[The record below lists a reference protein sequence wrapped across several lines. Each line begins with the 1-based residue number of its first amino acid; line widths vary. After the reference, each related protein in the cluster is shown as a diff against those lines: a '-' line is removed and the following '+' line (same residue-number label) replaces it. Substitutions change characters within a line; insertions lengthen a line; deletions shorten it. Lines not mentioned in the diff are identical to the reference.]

1 VSPPDAG
8 EYRGQLGPISV
19 AVVSP
24 YDLGRRGGVQDQVLG
39 LVSWLRD
46 EGHDAWA
53 VGPGDGPAGSIS
65 VGRAA
70 SVSINGSRAP
80 VALGPGTV
88 SRVRAAVAG
97 ADLIHVHEPFVPL
110 ASLAAGR
117 ARDAVLVG
125 TFHADPSPAVRR
137 VYRAGGWA
145 LRRLLVPYRALTAV
159 SPVAAAAVA
168 RLRAVALVPNGLDLD
183 AFDSAPKA
191 THRAVFVG
199 RDDPRKGLD
208 VLLDAWR
215 LVRREVPDAELVV
228 ISDRHGHDVAGVD
241 FVGQVDDPTKRHLL
255 AGAAVAVCPNLA
267 GESFGMVVV
276 EAMAAGCAVVASALP
291 AFAHVLGEAG
301 ALAKPGDAEG
311 LAATIVRVIT
321 DDDAL
326 STLQQRARQRV
337 EQFDRHSVV
346 AGYLSAYQS
355 ALAR

>member
-1 VSPPDAG
+1 
-8 EYRGQLGPISV
+8 
-19 AVVSP
+19 
-24 YDLGRRGGVQDQVLG
+24 
-39 LVSWLRD
+39 
-46 EGHDAWA
+46 
-53 VGPGDGPAGSIS
+53 
-65 VGRAA
+65 
-70 SVSINGSRAP
+70 
-80 VALGPGTV
+80 
-88 SRVRAAVAG
+88 VRAAVAG
-97 ADLIHVHEPFVPL
+97 ADVIHVHEPFVPL

-117 ARDAVLVG
+117 VRDAALVG
-125 TFHADPSPAVRR
+125 TFHADPSPAMRR
-137 VYRAGGWA
+137 VYRVGGSA
-145 LRRLLVPYRALTAV
+145 LRRLLVPYRELTAV
-159 SPVAAAAVA
+159 SPVAAAPVA
-168 RLRAVALVPNGLDLD
+168 RLRPMTLVPNGLDL
-183 AFDSAPKA
+183 AGFDSAPRA
-191 THRAVFVG
+191 NHRAVFVG

-215 LVRREVPDAELVV
+215 LVRLEVPDAELVV
-228 ISDRHGHDVAGVD
+228 ISDRSGNAEGVD
-241 FVGQVDDPTKRHLL
+241 FVGQIDDPTKRHLL

-321 DDDAL
+321 DDDVL
-326 STLQQRARQRV
+326 STLQQKARRRV